1 MTVILAY
8 DYLLTLD
15 LEIEKVWRRS
25 LQGSTV
31 LFVIV
36 RSKQRPLPFY
46 CPHSLTANVCLRTDT
61 FRSLV
66 TQSYYMVSLLR
77 NTVPPE
83 NVVLTS

>member
-36 RSKQRPLPFY
+36 RSKQRPLPFC
-46 CPHSLTANVCLRTDT
+46 CPHSLTANVRLRTDT

-66 TQSYYMVSLLR
+66 TQSYYTVSFFAQLS
-77 NTVPPE
+77 TTE

>member
-36 RSKQRPLPFY
+36 RSRQRPLPFC
-46 CPHSLTANVCLRTDT
+46 CPHSLTANVRLRTDT

-66 TQSYYMVSLLR
+66 TQSYYTVSLLR
-77 NTVPPE
+77 NAVPQE